1 MLAADRTRLPCA
13 WGLRGQRSWAEP
25 GMRLGCRERHDP
37 EWLFEGSGI
46 FSGRA
51 LALPPSVDEEERC
64 LVGSGWAI
72 WENTKGCWM
81 SWLVS
86 RQELWVSEGLACSQA
101 LPCAPAAAYPPVSP
115 HTCLS
120 ACLPTC
126 LSTFLP
132 VCLPIFVPC
141 CPATCLPTQ
150 GLSLA
155 PAQGAAAEIPLQGKS
170 TFNLQFT
177 ILLAALVN

>member
-13 WGLRGQRSWAEP
+13 WELRGQRSWDEP

-37 EWLFEGSGI
+37 EWLLEGNGI

-115 HTCLS
+115 PTCLS
-120 ACLPTC
+120 ACLPTH
-126 LSTFLP
+126 LHAHLP
-132 VCLPIFVPC
+132 VHLPACLLTHLCALLPCHLLVPGS
-141 CPATCLPTQ
+141 CP
-150 GLSLA
+150 GGS
-155 PAQGAAAEIPLQGKS
+155 S
-170 TFNLQFT
+170 
-177 ILLAALVN
+177 